1 MDDGKLILRESRNRD
16 EVLVSIDFS
25 QKVKDM
31 LGEDTQYIGEHMIQA
46 AMMAVMNRQMSHYHA
61 YVYDEEP
68 LHYSWCITADGYLWI
83 FIRTEL
89 MTCVWLHL
97 YVITLCDELIWLK
110 NKSIKDVTDLFC
122 AFIFWGLFYIFVQ
135 H

>member
-1 MDDGKLILRESRNRD
+1 MSNSKKNKITETLLEFVDLDDGKLILRESRNRD

-68 LHYSWCITADGYLWI
+68 LHYS
-83 FIRTEL
+83 
-89 MTCVWLHL
+89 
-97 YVITLCDELIWLK
+97 
-110 NKSIKDVTDLFC
+110 
-122 AFIFWGLFYIFVQ
+122 
-135 H
+135 